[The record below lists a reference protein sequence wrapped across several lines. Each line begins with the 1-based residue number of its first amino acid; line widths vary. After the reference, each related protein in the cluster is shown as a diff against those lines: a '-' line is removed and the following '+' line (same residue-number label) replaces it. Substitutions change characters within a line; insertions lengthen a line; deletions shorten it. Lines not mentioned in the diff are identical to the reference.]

1 MAVLPLPGGP
11 YRKID
16 RPLTTAL
23 QALFLLNDPFA
34 HRQAD
39 RLAARLEAEAADDAA
54 RVDRAYRLA
63 FGRPATGDEVSVARE
78 YLAACRAKLGDAG
91 VPAERQAHAAWASYA
106 RVLLSSNEFLF
117 VD

>member
-1 MAVLPLPGGP
+1 
-11 YRKID
+11 D
-16 RPLTTAL
+16 RPLTTTAL

-34 HRQAD
+34 HKQAD
-39 RLAARLEAEAADDAA
+39 RLAARLEAETADDAD

-63 FGRPATGDEVSVARE
+63 FGRPVTGDGVTLARE
-78 YLAACRAKLGDAG
+78 YLAACRAKLGG
-91 VPAERQAHAAWASYA
+91 GGRPAEKRAHAAWASYA